1 MKMKSKL
8 IAGLILAAGSLFA
21 APRFSVGF
29 GFGVPAPVVPPAYV
43 APAYVPPCP
52 GPDYVFI
59 NGGWEH
65 RRPVIVHRD
74 IVVRHDDRR
83 DDFHR
88 DSGRDV
94 RR

>member
-8 IAGLILAAGSLFA
+8 IAGLILAGGSLFA

-29 GFGVPAPVVPPAYV
+29 GFGAPAPVVPPAYV
-43 APAYVPPCP
+43 APAYIPPCP

-59 NGGWEH
+59 NGAWEH
-65 RRPVIVHRD
+65 RRPVTVHRD
-74 IVVRHDDRR
+74 IVVRHDD
-83 DDFHR
+83 FHR
-88 DSGRDV
+88 DFGRDF